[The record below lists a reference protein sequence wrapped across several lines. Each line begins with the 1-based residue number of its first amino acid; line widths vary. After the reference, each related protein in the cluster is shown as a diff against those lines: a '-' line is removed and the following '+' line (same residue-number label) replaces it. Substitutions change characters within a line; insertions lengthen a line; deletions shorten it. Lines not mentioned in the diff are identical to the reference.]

1 MSQVQELEDAV
12 RPLLRPTEELK
23 NVLQTL
29 TDRIQEASGD
39 DYSNSVSEALVKR
52 RLLAVVSHRDEE
64 EGYEQG
70 CLLIYKFKSGLFLKG
85 DLTVQQ
91 AFPINRTFSLAMAQ
105 TRHSTID
112 LRPSESHS
120 ALSQSRTEFSL
131 SVTAG
136 DGKEPLTLITH
147 DIQGLKALLGECK
160 RLKAEAEQREAS
172 TAPNTYS
179 WVQYYTTKHVPV
191 SLLSTIPPDLRII
204 NRPLHT
210 RLSPASAGLPGD
222 DVADVELVREEWI
235 LRKAE
240 ELCSKDKHVQQTR
253 LRLRIGTFNVNGKL
267 PSQDLSPWVRGVSN
281 SDSPL
286 NTLPPLKPVSPLDL
300 GEVSK
305 NSEPVWPDESER
317 QSTTSFEVQS
327 VESDDESRTT
337 VETTS
342 SASTTVVT
350 SVSTDST
357 TDRVNGE
364 RDSRRAEEASVEES
378 ETDPDLLVFGFQELD
393 LSTEALLYSSKTSR
407 VDAWTTAIFASLGEK
422 GALYHKLAS
431 KQLVGMLLIV
441 ICKTRLKDSFRDVK
455 VCAVGAGILGIMGN
469 KGGTAIRVTYEPRAS
484 PEASPSR
491 AITVTF
497 VDAHLAAFDEM
508 MERRNADFHDLS
520 KRLVF
525 DVVPLSSDA
534 SLVNNLP
541 TTIYDSDVLFWMGD
555 LNYRI
560 DLSDSD
566 IRTLLKSEPKDRN
579 IESLLAFDQL
589 RYSMRTGKSFQG
601 FTEHEITRLPTYRFS
616 AGLLADDLGY
626 DMKRKPAWTDR
637 ILYMASPR
645 TVVRQESYAGH
656 RGITFS
662 DHRPVSADFLL
673 EVPLVD
679 NVQFNAAVKTCY
691 HKVGDMEESEQP
703 PKVKLDQTLLDFGA
717 VSYEKESTKVIC
729 LQNTGQ
735 RPCAYRFVPVESD
748 GCIHP
753 EWLKIEPMTG
763 LLLPGEGSNISLTIC
778 IDKQSAPPLNM
789 RHARLDCTLIMHTL
803 FGKDHF
809 ITVHGDYQPTCFAT
823 TLSDLV
829 RLPGPVRELNK
840 ADQLLPQTQAANAPR
855 EIMRLINWLMTHAT
869 DTRDLFLTAAD
880 EELVTSIRESLD
892 TGSEFPFK
900 PGTDGQ
906 YDRTIKI
913 AFGETMVRFLDS
925 LVEPV
930 VPSQLHSKCLQV
942 VDRDEAFEVLNEFPS
957 ESVNVWI
964 SFTAFLHFVC
974 QQSDD
979 KTEET
984 SPTPPSKAHILASI
998 FAPSLMRDDPSVY
1011 PPASP
1016 VGKQKFVLF
1025 FIS

>member
-23 NVLQTL
+23 NVLQTQ

-91 AFPINRTFSLAMAQ
+91 ALPINRTFSLAMAQ

-305 NSEPVWPDESER
+305 NSEPVWPDESGR
-317 QSTTSFEVQS
+317 HFST
-327 VESDDESRTT
+327 
-337 VETTS
+337 
-342 SASTTVVT
+342 
-350 SVSTDST
+350 
-357 TDRVNGE
+357 
-364 RDSRRAEEASVEES
+364 DSRRAEEASVEES

-407 VDAWTTAIFASLGEK
+407 VDAWTTAILASLGEK

-541 TTIYDSDVLFWMGD
+541 TTIYDSDVLFWMVN

-601 FTEHEITRLPTYRFS
+601 FTEHEITRLP

-626 DMKRKPAWTDR
+626 DMK
-637 ILYMASPR
+637 
-645 TVVRQESYAGH
+645 
-656 RGITFS
+656 
-662 DHRPVSADFLL
+662 
-673 EVPLVD
+673 
-679 NVQFNAAVKTCY
+679 
-691 HKVGDMEESEQP
+691 
-703 PKVKLDQTLLDFGA
+703 
-717 VSYEKESTKVIC
+717 
-729 LQNTGQ
+729 
-735 RPCAYRFVPVESD
+735 
-748 GCIHP
+748 
-753 EWLKIEPMTG
+753 
-763 LLLPGEGSNISLTIC
+763 
-778 IDKQSAPPLNM
+778 
-789 RHARLDCTLIMHTL
+789 
-803 FGKDHF
+803 
-809 ITVHGDYQPTCFAT
+809 
-823 TLSDLV
+823 
-829 RLPGPVRELNK
+829 
-840 ADQLLPQTQAANAPR
+840 
-855 EIMRLINWLMTHAT
+855 
-869 DTRDLFLTAAD
+869 
-880 EELVTSIRESLD
+880 
-892 TGSEFPFK
+892 
-900 PGTDGQ
+900 
-906 YDRTIKI
+906 
-913 AFGETMVRFLDS
+913 
-925 LVEPV
+925 
-930 VPSQLHSKCLQV
+930 
-942 VDRDEAFEVLNEFPS
+942 
-957 ESVNVWI
+957 
-964 SFTAFLHFVC
+964 
-974 QQSDD
+974 
-979 KTEET
+979 
-984 SPTPPSKAHILASI
+984 
-998 FAPSLMRDDPSVY
+998 
-1011 PPASP
+1011 
-1016 VGKQKFVLF
+1016 
-1025 FIS
+1025 